1 MFLQLLVEGQD
12 GCGIVGHSMVR
23 PGCEVELSHFQT
35 PIRAA
40 LQLYRWCG
48 GSVCVYTHG
57 EPSIAKI
64 HTQHTHTHTHTEP
77 PTHLH

>member
-40 LQLYRWCG
+40 LQLYRWCVCG
-48 GSVCVYTHG
+48 GGGGGGVYPLST
-57 EPSIAKI
+57 AK
-64 HTQHTHTHTHTEP
+64 THTHVEKY
-77 PTHLH
+77 LH